1 MRYLLH
7 QLQMPL
13 EYQEADLATALALK
27 LSCNQTA
34 LSEIKALSRSI
45 DARASGKPPHF
56 IFSLSFVL
64 EEEALNKSNRH
75 LVEPV
80 DEEKSKPAQIIKI
93 TDNQG
98 RPRPVVVGAGPAGLM
113 AAFALADAGLKPL
126 LVERGDAV
134 EERKIK
140 VQEFWQ
146 KGILDEESN
155 TLYGEGGAG
164 LYSDGKLTSR
174 SKDSP
179 RLKRFLETLVSC
191 GAPEDILIDH
201 SPHLGSDQLAIIVP
215 RLREK
220 IIALGGEVR
229 FLSRLDSIEV
239 VDSKLKSVTIAGE
252 KVATDAC
259 ILATGHSARDV
270 YKMLAYSPVTLEA
283 KSFAIGVRLELPQKV
298 IDRAQYKNWA
308 GHSALGVASF
318 RLTAKKEK
326 DFRAC
331 YSFCMCPGGMVISC
345 ASSTGKLTTNGMSLS
360 KRDLKCGNA
369 AFIVPVAPEDI
380 PVTNEEEPAIL
391 DGYKFQEEI
400 ETKAFIAGGSD
411 YSIPAS
417 RLSDFLKKKV
427 SVDLPSER
435 SAERAIPTDL
445 WQILPK
451 NICET
456 LAHAIPLML
465 KKLPGSNPKE
475 VVLYGPETRSSS
487 PIRMTR
493 GKDGHSLDV
502 DGIFPSG
509 EGAGY
514 AGGIVSAG
522 IDGLRAAQSVIQ
534 TYL

>member
-7 QLQMPL
+7 QLQIPL
-13 EYQEADLATALALK
+13 DYQEADFAPALAKK
-27 LSCNQTA
+27 LGCKQAAFSD
-34 LSEIKALSRSI
+34 IKALSRSI
-45 DARASGKPPHF
+45 DARAKGQPPHF
-56 IFSLSFVL
+56 IFSFSFILDEKLVK
-64 EEEALNKSNRH
+64 ESNRKS
-75 LVEPV
+75 LELV
-80 DEEKSKPAQIIKI
+80 DETQANAAEIPKVLDTKS
-93 TDNQG
+93 

-134 EERKIK
+134 EGRKVK
-140 VQEFWQ
+140 VREFWQ
-146 KGILDEESN
+146 KGILDAESN

-179 RLKRFLETLVSC
+179 RLKRFLETLVAC

-201 SPHLGSDQLAIIVP
+201 TPHLGSDQLAIIVP

-220 IIALGGEVR
+220 IIELGGEVR
-229 FLSRLDSIEV
+229 FLCRLDKIEV
-239 VDSKLKSVTIAGE
+239 DQGQLKSVTIAGE

-270 YKMLAYSPVTLEA
+270 YKMLSYSPVTLEP
-283 KSFAIGVRLELPQKV
+283 KSFAIGVRLELPQSV
-298 IDRAQYKNWA
+298 IDRAQYKDWA
-308 GHSALGVASF
+308 GHPALGVASF
-318 RLTAKKEK
+318 RLTAKVEK
-326 DFRAC
+326 GFRAC

-345 ASSTGKLTTNGMSLS
+345 ASSAGKLTTNGMSLS

-369 AFIVPVAPEDI
+369 AFIVPVAPDDI
-380 PVTNEEEPAIL
+380 PVTHENEPAIL

-411 YSIPAS
+411 YTIPAS
-417 RLSDFLKKKV
+417 RLSDFLSKKI
-427 SVDLPSER
+427 SVDLPKER
-435 SAERAIPTDL
+435 SADRAIPADL

-475 VVLYGPETRSSS
+475 VVLYGAETRSSS
-487 PIRMTR
+487 PIRITR

-502 DGIFPSG
+502 RGIYPSG

-534 TYL
+534 SYL